1 MTQSSS
7 WKSVCAHSVIPSLR
21 AMGCTCRRYPP
32 ASAEVPR
39 HDGLKTFSPS
49 WTKVVQS
56 IVGET
61 QSAKCAN
68 AADELDQRG
77 VSRILRGQSSIAV
90 VLTIESVSNLRTD
103 GICVFLSK
111 DDEPRTE

>member
-1 MTQSSS
+1 M
-7 WKSVCAHSVIPSLR
+7 CPFRDPIPKGNGLNV
-21 AMGCTCRRYPP
+21 PEVP

-61 QSAKCAN
+61 QSAISA
-68 AADELDQRG
+68 RT
-77 VSRILRGQSSIAV
+77 LRMSSISK
-90 VLTIESVSNLRTD
+90 E
-103 GICVFLSK
+103 FLIS
-111 DDEPRTE
+111 PWTELNSRSAHP